1 MDDRLLSLDRLL
13 SYLFFIILKVF
24 HFILGSADKK
34 QSATDDH
41 LLLTSVILSP
51 SSTLKTTFSHMKIES
66 SFGFMLK
73 RSSKTKIKRIDID
86 DSCNEEI
93 SLANFAD
100 FQPSMSSSSQI
111 GTYSCNIEIDSF
123 WPLCMYE
130 LRGKCNNE
138 ECPSQHLKEYS
149 KGDMNQHTNYNDAGL
164 NSLIENLS

>member
-1 MDDRLLSLDRLL
+1 MDDRLLSLNRLL
-13 SYLFFIILKVF
+13 CYLTFIILKVF

-34 QSATDDH
+34 ESATDDH
-41 LLLTSVILSP
+41 LPLTSVILSP

-66 SFGFMLK
+66 SFGFMLM
-73 RSSKTKIKRIDID
+73 RSKTKIKLIDTD

-100 FQPSMSSSSQI
+100 IQPSMPSSSQI

-123 WPLCMYE
+123 WPLCMYD

-149 KGDMNQHTNYNDAGL
+149 KGDMNQHTNYNGAGL